1 MCKRA
6 LFFTGFEIYE
16 INLEQF
22 ASRRSVMSRYH
33 RAALF
38 LDDYK
43 NNDDGESNENGKK
56 AKGSYYQNNNF
67 VRVAPFLVHFLPVV
81 ARVPR

>member
-1 MCKRA
+1 M
-6 LFFTGFEIYE
+6 YE

-22 ASRRSVMSRYH
+22 ASRKSVMSRYH
-33 RAALF
+33 QAALF

-56 AKGSYYQNNNF
+56 AIGLYDQNNNF
-67 VRVAPFLVHFLPVV
+67 VRASPFFVHFLPVV
-81 ARVPR
+81 ARLPR